1 MVQSENRKSIVI
13 RGTVLLCLRDEKMG
27 YNPITPF
34 RRMVDAAHLE
44 RRKIVEAEL
53 PPQGVN
59 KWEALRE
66 LSVARV
72 TFGLSDRDMAVLQA
86 LLSFHSE
93 TIIGGNS
100 RDLVVHPSNRAICE
114 RMNGIPGSTM
124 RRHLGNLVLAG
135 VLVRRDSP
143 NGKRYTRRS
152 SDGKEAFGFDLTPIV
167 VRFEEFCG
175 AAEAVRAEQERFQRL
190 RETVSLMRRDLASL
204 SAYGEEIRPDLSI
217 WDRLNDLAALTARA
231 LKRKLELE
239 DIQQIEAGLLQ
250 ALNEA
255 RSVIEP
261 TDSEEMS
268 SNEAQNEQHYQN
280 SNTELHDLELRTE
293 NAKAPA
299 VQHLLS
305 ADGKL
310 VAADED
316 PSALPFENA
325 KLPNL
330 PLGLVLSTCSEIA
343 MYADGQIK
351 HWHGL
356 VRAAEIVR
364 PMMGISPS
372 AWGEAKGIL
381 GPEEAAVVLAAMLQ
395 RFSEIRSPGGYLRML
410 TNKAAAGT
418 FSSGPMIM
426 ALMRKEAA

>member
-1 MVQSENRKSIVI
+1 
-13 RGTVLLCLRDEKMG
+13 
-27 YNPITPF
+27 
-34 RRMVDAAHLE
+34 MVDAAHLE

-66 LSVARV
+66 LSVARMS
-72 TFGLSDRDMAVLQA
+72 FGLSDRDMAVLQA

-100 RDLVVHPSNRAICE
+100 PDLIVHPSNRAICE

-135 VLVRRDSP
+135 ILVRRDSP
-143 NGKRYTRRS
+143 NGKRYARRY
-152 SDGKEAFGFDLTPIV
+152 SDVKEAFGFDLTPIV
-167 VRFEEFCG
+167 VRFEEFCT
-175 AAEAVRAEQERFQRL
+175 AAEVVRAEQERFQRL
-190 RETVSLMRRDLASL
+190 RETVSLMRRDLAGI

-217 WDRLNDLAALTARA
+217 WDRLSDLAALTARA
-231 LKRKLELE
+231 LKRKLAFE
-239 DIQQIEAGLLQ
+239 DIKQLEAGLLQ
-250 ALNEA
+250 GLNEA
-255 RSVIEP
+255 RGVLEP
-261 TDSEEMS
+261 NDSEDMS

-280 SNTELHDLELRTE
+280 SNTELHDLELRIE
-293 NAKAPA
+293 HAKAPI
-299 VQHLLS
+299 VQQVLDDEGDWVD
-305 ADGKL
+305 AN
-310 VAADED
+310 ED
-316 PSALPFENA
+316 PPALSFENA

-330 PLGLVLSTCSEIA
+330 PLGLVLSTCTEIA
-343 MYADGQIK
+343 TYADGRIK
-351 HWHGL
+351 HWHDL

-372 AWGEAKGIL
+372 AWVEAKVVF
-381 GPEEAAVVLAAMLQ
+381 GPEEAAVVLAAILQ

-410 TNKAAAGT
+410 ANKATSGT

-426 ALMRKEAA
+426 ALMRKDAA

>member
-1 MVQSENRKSIVI
+1 
-13 RGTVLLCLRDEKMG
+13 
-27 YNPITPF
+27 
-34 RRMVDAAHLE
+34 MVDAAHLE

-72 TFGLSDRDMAVLQA
+72 SFGLSDRDMAVLQA

-100 RDLVVHPSNRAICE
+100 PDLIVHPSNRAICE

-135 VLVRRDSP
+135 ILVRRDSP
-143 NGKRYTRRS
+143 NGKRYARRY
-152 SDGKEAFGFDLTPIV
+152 SDVKEAFGFDLTPIV
-167 VRFEEFCG
+167 VRFEEFCT
-175 AAEAVRAEQERFQRL
+175 AAEVVRVEQERFQRL
-190 RETVSLMRRDLASL
+190 RETVSLMRRDLAGI
-204 SAYGEEIRPDLSI
+204 SAYGEGIRPDLSI
-217 WDRLNDLAALTARA
+217 WDRFSDLAALTARA
-231 LKRKLELE
+231 LKRKLAFE
-239 DIQQIEAGLLQ
+239 DIKQLETGLLQ

-255 RSVIEP
+255 RGVLEP
-261 TDSEEMS
+261 NNSEDMS

-280 SNTELHDLELRTE
+280 SNTELHDLELRIE
-293 NAKAPA
+293 NAKAPV
-299 VQHLLS
+299 VQQVLDDEGDWVD
-305 ADGKL
+305 AN
-310 VAADED
+310 ED
-316 PSALPFENA
+316 PPALSFENA

-330 PLGLVLSTCSEIA
+330 PLGLVLSTCTEIA
-343 MYADGQIK
+343 TYADGRIK
-351 HWHGL
+351 HWHDL

-372 AWGEAKGIL
+372 AWIEAKVVF

-410 TNKAAAGT
+410 ANKATSGT

-426 ALMRKEAA
+426 ALMRKDAA